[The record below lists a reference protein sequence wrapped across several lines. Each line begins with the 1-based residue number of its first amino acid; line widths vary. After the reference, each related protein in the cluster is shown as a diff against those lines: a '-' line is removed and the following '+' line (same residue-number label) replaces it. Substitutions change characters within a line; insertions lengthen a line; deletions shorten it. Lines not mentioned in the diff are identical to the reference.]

1 MKANC
6 SSCIHNRGGCRN
18 RDEDGLPFCNWEF
31 DYERLDRR
39 DPANWPDDSDFD
51 EEEADMPKDNDVFDE
66 LRNYIGAVQNDLNDA
81 RKFADRQFSRVEC
94 SELRSIFRSI
104 DDLLDEAFD
113 EVDAL
118 QDEMREDGQ
127 LQEEDEE

>member
-31 DYERLDRR
+31 DYERLDPR

-66 LRNYIGAVQNDLNDA
+66 LRNYIDSIQYEVNEL
-81 RKFADRQFSRVEC
+81 RRFVDRSFSR
-94 SELRSIFRSI
+94 SKSAELRSIIRSI
-104 DDLLDEAFD
+104 DNLLDEASD
-113 EVDAL
+113 EVDCLEEEAF
-118 QDEMREDGQ
+118 DE
-127 LQEEDEE
+127 

>member
-1 MKANC
+1 MKENC

-51 EEEADMPKDNDVFDE
+51 ERSLEMSQDSDAEVFEE
-66 LRNYIGAVQNDLNDA
+66 LRSGIESIQNETNEL
-81 RKFADRQFSRVEC
+81 RRLVDRSFSR
-94 SELRSIFRSI
+94 SKSAELRSIIRSI
-104 DDLLDEAFD
+104 DNLLDEASD
-113 EVDAL
+113 EVDCLEEEAF
-118 QDEMREDGQ
+118 DE
-127 LQEEDEE
+127 